1 MIHSLDFADVFS
13 AWRLFLDGL
22 IMTLALSCAAFAGGL
37 LVGILGAAGRVY
49 GPAWLKRSVIIYV
62 EVIRNTP
69 LLVQLFLIFFGL
81 PQIGIKFDGVTA
93 AIIAFI
99 INLGAYLTEIMR
111 AGFESVPEENL
122 EAGASLGLSG
132 RQIFRHIVLFPAI
145 KNMAPALAS
154 QFIFFILAT
163 AVVSQIA
170 VQDLFYAGS
179 LVSSRTFRDFEI
191 YILVAGLYLALSLIL
206 RLLFSL
212 TYRYTFGRR
221 T

>member
-1 MIHSLDFADVFS
+1 MILELQFEDVFA
-13 AWRLFLDGL
+13 AWRMFLDGIL
-22 IMTLALSCAAFAGGL
+22 VTLTLSSASFIGGL
-37 LVGILGAAGRVY
+37 AVGILGAAGCVY
-49 GPAWLKRSVIIYV
+49 GPVWLQRCITGYV

-81 PQIGIKFDGVTA
+81 PQIGIRFDGMTA

-99 INLGAYLTEIMR
+99 VNLGAYLTEIMR
-111 AGFESVPEENL
+111 AGFQSVPEENI

-132 RQIFRHIVLFPAI
+132 FQIFRHIVLFPAL
-145 KNMAPALAS
+145 KNMVPALAS

-170 VQDLFYAGS
+170 VPDLFYVGS
-179 LVSSRTFRDFEI
+179 LVQSRTFRDFEI
-191 YILVAGLYLALSLIL
+191 YILIAALYLSLSLIL
-206 RLLFSL
+206 RIVFSL
-212 TYRYTFGRR
+212 TYRFTFGRR